1 MTLTSYQA
9 SWIIKD
15 AEIRI
20 ADLMKEITQLEP
32 QVKEYY
38 GAYVSL
44 KDKLDFTRHELE
56 ENKNLLEAV
65 SAQKNGIASGKQF
78 RVLRSES
85 HNDMKEKEKRKYATR
100 KYTWTEWGIQALQE
114 AHCFL
119 KSDDLWDIVCQKHEI
134 PQGRGSGESKLKWGA
149 VNNCWLKTP
158 KMFIHKE
165 KIGLA
170 EWKEEMIQRNIS

>member
-1 MTLTSYQA
+1 MQLTSYQLTA
-9 SWIIKD
+9 IISD
-15 AEIRI
+15 AELRL
-20 ADLMKEITQLEP
+20 ADLMKKSSDLEP
-32 QVKEYY
+32 SVKEYY
-38 GAYVSL
+38 AAYMNL
-44 KDKLDFTRHELE
+44 KEQLDDVRKRIE
-56 ENKNLLEAV
+56 ENKQLVEMA
-65 SAQKNGIASGKQF
+65 SAEKNGIASGKQF

-85 HNDMKEKEKRKYATR
+85 HNDMKEKEKRKYR
-100 KYTWTEWGIQALQE
+100 SRQYTWTEWGIQALQE

-158 KMFIHKE
+158 KMFVHKE

-170 EWKEEMIQRNIS
+170 EWKEEMKQRNIS